1 MAGNDKLIK
10 ELIINVKQKGLTA
23 VGNQLEK
30 MQNNLENSAAGADL
44 LRERL
49 ELIPDS
55 IKEIVVEAKRL
66 DAEMS
71 NIRAPGLVSIEDS
84 FNDLEDS
91 ITDLIGNIAALQD
104 DLNTNFSRS
113 MGRADDNTNVL
124 VNSLERLEQAM
135 DGVERSSRK
144 ASKGVTNVGT
154 SSEKSNRR
162 LGSMTRQGNNM
173 ARSFSDIAKFAG
185 PIPGIYAIIAANV
198 FAASEAMRV
207 LSDGAQLNRLEQI
220 GTVMGASVG
229 APIQSIARDLQEA
242 TGFAVSYENALRQ
255 AASASTFGFT
265 AEQISQMTLAA
276 RRASVAL
283 GVDMNDALNRII
295 RGVSKLEIELLD
307 ELGITVRLTEA
318 YDKYADSIGVS
329 ATALTSYQKQ
339 QAYLNAVLRESEIRQ
354 GKVDPYLQA
363 NGWEMLDAA
372 VRSAANTGTQFLAKF
387 LDPLAAKLSV
397 IFGGG
402 LADTVGKDIKDY
414 TDTLTT
420 GLSAGGSEAVANAY
434 LAMEQAAERRLE
446 KAGKVV
452 GSKAR
457 DEFRKPFL
465 ELFDFVSYTNPITA
479 TLAEDIFNAIDRGF
493 GITDKRAEQ
502 ATQQYDAF
510 VVAINKAKEATGALT
525 EEQVRAGAAAVKNAK
540 SQKNFKETVDSIS
553 AAAKGTTLPFE
564 QLTQGLTE
572 LDKASLQLQENAPG
586 TSFQELSGFSKEAIG
601 NVSSLAAIM
610 RADYI
615 ANTTLAE
622 RQLSVTENG
631 IKAGITRS
639 QIELDTLRLE
649 TEALKITLRRQQV
662 AKASSAQMMATQSAI
677 NVNLLKEE
685 EIRRQISQELLEQ
698 ASLAKE
704 LELQQRQFSSGFSAT
719 ISSYELA
726 VSLNELQL
734 ETKQKELALLPA
746 GNIATAERLRLEME
760 INKTKRDRA
769 AIDAAEL
776 GRLTDLAINK
786 VRSQEM
792 NAGGGGDI
800 AALTQE
806 ISIRQE
812 ELNTLRQKG
821 LIDMEAVAAREEEI
835 AIMNGDLLQKR
846 LEQEAALNELFLSRT
861 NQQSIMS
868 MNEQELL
875 AYHQQVGASIYESSR
890 NALAE
895 NDAAMGSMFDS
906 LQQFVV
912 ALDQV
917 GKTSEST
924 WNAVSFGIQAAASMA
939 SFASSQA
946 IKDIDSQIAAEK
958 KKDGKSEASR
968 KKIAQLEAKKHKENL
983 KMQRQSIIA
992 NTATG
997 IMSAISTAGNI
1008 YAGLALAAVVAAM
1021 GAMQLSSLDSG
1032 SMPSGD
1038 ISGDPTKL
1046 ELGGRDNSVDVSRG
1060 PGAGELEYIRGGR
1073 GVGSIQDFIP
1083 RARGSAI
1090 TPNVKYITGEH
1101 GAEPVSTSMQGMSVT
1116 KNEDAEIVKAGSGSS
1131 PTLQFNISAIDSQ
1144 SVIDRAGDIYAAV
1157 EAEANAR
1164 GYTLSRLEQL

>member
-10 ELIINVKQKGLTA
+10 ELIINVKEKGLTA
-23 VGNQLEK
+23 TGNQLEK

-55 IKEIVVEAKRL
+55 IKEIVAEAKRL

-71 NIRAPGLVSIEDS
+71 NIRAPGLTSIENS

-113 MGRADDNTNVL
+113 MSRADDNTNVL
-124 VNSLERLEQAM
+124 VNSLERLEQSM
-135 DGVERSSRK
+135 EGVERSSRK
-144 ASKGVTNVGT
+144 ASKGITGVGT
-154 SSEKSNRR
+154 ASEKGNRR
-162 LGSMTRQGNNM
+162 LANMTRQGNNM
-173 ARSFSDIAKFAG
+173 SRSFSDIAKFAG

-220 GTVMGASVG
+220 GSVMGASVG

-242 TGFAVSYENALRQ
+242 TGFAISYENALRQ

-265 AEQISQMTLAA
+265 AEQISQMTVAA

-363 NGWEMLDAA
+363 NGWERLDAA
-372 VRSAANTGTQFLAKF
+372 IRSTANSGVQYLADF
-387 LDPLAAKLSV
+387 LDPLATKLSNML
-397 IFGGG
+397 GGG
-402 LADTVGKDIKDY
+402 TSNTLKELQDY
-414 TDTLTT
+414 SKTIET
-420 GLSAGGSEAVANAY
+420 GLKEGGSSAIANAY
-434 LAMEQAAERRLE
+434 LVMEQTSSRGLE
-446 KAGKVV
+446 KLGKNI
-452 GSKAR
+452 GSQAR
-457 DEFRKPFL
+457 RDFKKPLDEAL
-465 ELFDFVSYTNPITA
+465 DFMSYTNPFGA
-479 TLAEDIFNAIDRGF
+479 MLAEDIINAIDRSMGLS
-493 GITDKRAEQ
+493 DKA
-502 ATQQYDAF
+502 
-510 VVAINKAKEATGALT
+510 AKEANDSFSQFSNTLQKARQATGAYT
-525 EEQVRAGAAAVKNAK
+525 EEQIMAGAAAVKNAK

-553 AAAKGTTLPFE
+553 AAAKGGTLPFE
-564 QLTQGLTE
+564 QLTQGLVE
-572 LDKASLQLQENAPG
+572 LDKAALQLQENAPG

-601 NVSSLAAIM
+601 SVSSLAAIM

-631 IKAGITRS
+631 IKAGATRS
-639 QIELDTLRLE
+639 HIELDTLKLE
-649 TEALKITLRRQQV
+649 TEALKVALRRQQV
-662 AKASSAQMMATQSAI
+662 AGGSSIQMMATQSAI
-677 NVNLLKEE
+677 NINLLKEE

-704 LELQQRQFSSGFSAT
+704 LELQQRQFNSGYSST
-719 ISSYELA
+719 ISSYDLA
-726 VSLNELQL
+726 VSLNKLQL
-734 ETKQKELALLPA
+734 DNLQKELALLPA
-746 GNIATAERLRLEME
+746 GNAATAERLRLEME

-776 GRLTDLAINK
+776 SRLTDSAISSM
-786 VRSQEM
+786 RSKEM
-792 NAGGGGDI
+792 NACGGGDI
-800 AALTQE
+800 SALTQE
-806 ISIRQE
+806 ISMRQE

-821 LIDMEAVAAREEEI
+821 LIDMEASQAKEQEI
-835 AIMNGDLLQKR
+835 SLMKGELLQKR
-846 LEQEAALNELFLSRT
+846 LDQEAALNELFLART

-875 AYHQQVGASIYESSR
+875 AYHQEVGASIYESSR

-906 LQQFVV
+906 LQQFIVG
-912 ALDQV
+912 LDQV
-917 GKTSEST
+917 GKSSESA
-924 WNAVSFGIQAAASMA
+924 WNSVSMGIQAAASIA
-939 SFASSQA
+939 SFASSQT
-946 IKDIDSQIAAEK
+946 IKDIDAQIAAEK

-968 KKIAQLEAKKHKENL
+968 KKIAQLEAKKQKENI

-992 NTATG
+992 NTAVG
-997 IMSAISTAGNI
+997 IMSAIATAGTI
-1008 YAGLALAAVVAAM
+1008 GAGLALAAVVAAM
-1021 GAMQLSSLDSG
+1021 GAMQLSSLES
-1032 SMPSGD
+1032 SSIPSAD
-1038 ISGDPTKL
+1038 VSGDPTKL
-1046 ELGGRDNSVDVSRG
+1046 ELGSRDNKVDVSRG
-1060 PGAGELEYIRGGR
+1060 STMGELSYLRGSQ
-1073 GVGSIQDFIP
+1073 GVGGIQDFIP
-1083 RARGSAI
+1083 RARGSAL

-1116 KNEDAEIVKAGSGSS
+1116 KNEDTKTVKAGFGAS